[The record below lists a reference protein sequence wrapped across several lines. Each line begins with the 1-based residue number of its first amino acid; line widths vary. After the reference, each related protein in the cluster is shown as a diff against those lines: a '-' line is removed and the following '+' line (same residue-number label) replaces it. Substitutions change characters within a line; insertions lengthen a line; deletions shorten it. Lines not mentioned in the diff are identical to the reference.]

1 MDRKDCVKTILIID
15 DDDDTA
21 AALSCILESTGYR
34 VRRAA
39 DGDEGLRMAAA
50 ERPDLILLDFMMPVK
65 DGFCTY
71 RELNDDPNLRRV
83 PIIAL
88 TAFGQD
94 IGEEHGLPRG
104 NAPSGIREYLEK
116 PVEPNI
122 LLERVAATLK
132 AGPR

>member
-1 MDRKDCVKTILIID
+1 MSSNNFVRTILIID

-39 DGDEGLRMAAA
+39 DGDEGLRMAAS
-50 ERPDLILLDFMMPVK
+50 EQPDLIILDFMMPVK
-65 DGFCTY
+65 DGFCTCK
-71 RELNDDPNLRRV
+71 ELNARAELRRV

-94 IGEEHGLPRG
+94 IGEEHGLERG
-104 NAPSGIREYLEK
+104 TVINGIKEFLEK

-122 LLERVAATLK
+122 LLERVAAVLK
-132 AGPR
+132 G

>member
-50 ERPDLILLDFMMPVK
+50 ERPDLIILDFMMPVK
-65 DGFCTY
+65 DGFCTC
-71 RELNDDPNLRRV
+71 RELSDNPDLRRV

-94 IGEEHGLPRG
+94 IGEEHGLPRDEAS
-104 NAPSGIREYLEK
+104 NRIREYLEK